1 MRLVLLG
8 PPGAGKGTQAVRL
21 SQRFG
26 VPHIST
32 GDMFREALTKKT
44 QLGLAAKEYMDA
56 GKLVP
61 DDITI
66 GLVRDRLA
74 KSDCS
79 KGFILDGFPRNV
91 VQAEALE
98 KLFECLGVRLDAAVY
113 MGTGAD
119 IIIRRL
125 SGRRV
130 CRDCGATYH
139 VSFNPPSEEST
150 CLRCGGRVCQRTDDK
165 EETVRERLRVYEA
178 LTEPVVDYYKGLGI
192 LKVVDGEKD
201 ADDVL
206 EEIISLV

>member
-130 CRDCGATYH
+130 CWDCGATYH